1 MSFLLTILY
10 KYFLS
15 YFQVRHC
22 EHYII
27 HDIGIGNWNW
37 SWNRNQNRKEENWKC
52 SCEVQTNF
60 MKKTLSK
67 GTILTA
73 STVSRFKNRL
83 GCPRINILYICLISF
98 HKQISNLLEFGIKNM
113 WLNCSLFFL
122 DLCSRSWKLFSIFCW
137 EMHILFILG
146 TWSQIIISTLV
157 LFFLLLCFTLKLVK
171 EWVMNS
177 ANLQICFL

>member
-1 MSFLLTILY
+1 MNFTDGPSYNVCRSILFGPTSDLCTVVHIKILTPLSFLLTILY

-37 SWNRNQNRKEENWKC
+37 SWNRNQNRKEEYWKC

-98 HKQISNLLEFGIKNM
+98 HKQISNL
-113 WLNCSLFFL
+113 S
-122 DLCSRSWKLFSIFCW
+122 
-137 EMHILFILG
+137 
-146 TWSQIIISTLV
+146 
-157 LFFLLLCFTLKLVK
+157 
-171 EWVMNS
+171 
-177 ANLQICFL
+177 